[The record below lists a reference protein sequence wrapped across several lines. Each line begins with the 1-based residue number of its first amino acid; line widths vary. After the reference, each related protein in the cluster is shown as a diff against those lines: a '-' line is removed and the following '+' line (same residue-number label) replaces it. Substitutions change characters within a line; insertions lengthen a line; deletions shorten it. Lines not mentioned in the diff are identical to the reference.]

1 MIIHIVKYLF
11 PFILICYILIG
22 LKPKEVSAPTVEH
35 PRPTNGIEI
44 PENMEDGSTK
54 DLKKAWFEATHSSAP
69 ETDWRSIELENTY
82 HKYNNYKLSKGPESV
97 TLDSRIEGYWTEK
110 GSNNQAG
117 SMLATAYN
125 KITDKIVAISD
136 GGSLWQSALDGSSWH
151 AIEDQL
157 RFDSRFLE
165 IVYPTSGRYR
175 LITSVGGIPHYQES
189 DESTWRRAEGL
200 PENRVPKTKN
210 LLVIQDGRK
219 IFYLSQSIA
228 GAPIELMYSD
238 DYGSSYRNVR
248 TLSARDLNKVA
259 IAKNHNGQELFL
271 IEEKSGTRS
280 DIYIFQEASE
290 SLTLLTFSSS
300 IGFGQY
306 GRANLQVYKAN
317 GITQLFVYDAFNNL
331 KTTTN
336 NGLTWS
342 TLSTLPITPWDVGL
356 MVSPSDPNVMVIGG
370 IEAYISQNGGA
381 TFTKVN
387 DWGRYYED
395 IMVNLHADI
404 MYVKEIQT
412 NNDGPVLLISNHG
425 GISQSSDRGSNFLNI
440 GTEGLNTSQY
450 YSVKTSPI
458 NESFIFAGS
467 QDQGIQ
473 KAFDLGEGVIDFKQL
488 KAGDYGHLQFTN
500 YGRSLWAIY
509 PGGNMYYYPDPI
521 QSEVS
526 QQPFD
531 LLLNNPSVWIPPI
544 ITSPYNPNAVLI
556 AGGSLI
562 NTSGSYIVDVS
573 IDDFSQIF
581 GTQWPFDFSISG
593 GDISALAYN
602 HIDASEFYAL
612 TTNGK
617 FYKSINRGVHFEQ
630 KTTGLA
636 DAHHLYGNTILT
648 SHLNKN
654 TILIGGSGYDN
665 PSVYVSYDGG
675 ESFEPMVHGLPP
687 TTVFQMV
694 YDPTEQ
700 FIFAATEAGPY
711 VYLKNEG
718 VWKDL
723 SQGNAPNQRYW
734 SVEFLPNSNKVRFGT
749 YGRGIWDFNL
759 NVLTDTEDIETDI
772 EAIHIYPNPATD
784 RVSVKFQKTQQQ
796 TNLHIISTTGQVMQE
811 YHLDSIEELT
821 IDVSD
826 YADGVYYLIFDD
838 GNKVSSSIIIK
849 A

>member
-1 MIIHIVKYLF
+1 MPNQSH
-11 PFILICYILIG
+11 P
-22 LKPKEVSAPTVEH
+22 PTVEH

-69 ETDWRSIELENTY
+69 ETDWRRIELENTY
-82 HKYNNYKLSKGPESV
+82 HKYNNRNLYKGPNSV
-97 TLDSRIEGYWTEK
+97 SLGNSHIEGFWEEK
-110 GSNNQAG
+110 GSKNQAG

-125 KITDKIVAISD
+125 KVTDKIVAISD
-136 GGSLWQSALDGSSWH
+136 GGSLWESDLNGDSWVAL
-151 AIEDQL
+151 EDQL
-157 RFDSRFLE
+157 RFDGRFLDV
-165 IVYPTSGRYR
+165 VYPTNGRYR
-175 LITSVGGIPHYQES
+175 LITSIGGVPYYQES
-189 DESTWRRAEGL
+189 TEQIWVRAVGVEESSI
-200 PENRVPKTKN
+200 PKTKN
-210 LLVIQDGRK
+210 QLIIQDGRK

-228 GAPIELMYSD
+228 GAPVELMYSD

-248 TLSARDLNKVA
+248 TLTARDLKDVA
-259 IAKNHNGQELFL
+259 IAKNPNGQELFL

-290 SLTLLTFSSS
+290 NLTLLTFSSS

-306 GRANLQVYKAN
+306 GKANLQVYKAN
-317 GITQLFVYDAFNNL
+317 GITQLYVYDAFNNL

-370 IEAYISQNGGA
+370 IEAYISRNGGA

-395 IMVNLHADI
+395 ILINLHADI

-425 GISQSSDRGSNFLNI
+425 GISKSSDKGSNFLNI

-458 NESFIFAGS
+458 NENFIFAGS

-473 KAFDLGEGVIDFKQL
+473 KAIDLGEGAVDFKQL

-562 NTSGSYIVDVS
+562 NTTGSYIVDVS
-573 IDDFSQIF
+573 IDNFSQIF
-581 GTQWPFDFSISG
+581 GTQWPFDFSVSG

-602 HIDASEFYAL
+602 HEDKNEFYAL

-617 FYKSINRGVHFEQ
+617 FYKSTNRGAHFQQ
-630 KTTGLA
+630 KTTGLT

-648 SHLNKN
+648 SHLDKS

-665 PSVYVSYDGG
+665 PAVFISYDSG
-675 ESFEPMVHGLPP
+675 ESFEPMVDGLPP

-694 YDPTEQ
+694 YDPEEQ

-711 VYLKNEG
+711 VYIKNEG
-718 VWKDL
+718 IWKDL
-723 SQGNAPNQRYW
+723 SEGQAPNLRYW
-734 SVEFLPNSNKVRFGT
+734 SVEFLPNSSKVRFGT

-759 NVLTDTEDIETDI
+759 KVLTDTKDLVTDI
-772 EAIHIYPNPATD
+772 QTINIYPNPATEKAT
-784 RVSVKFQKTQQQ
+784 VKFQQSIQQATVQ
-796 TNLHIISTTGQVMQE
+796 IISTTGQVMNT
-811 YHLDSIEELT
+811 LNLVKVDELT

-826 YADGVYYLIFDD
+826 YADGVYYLIFDN